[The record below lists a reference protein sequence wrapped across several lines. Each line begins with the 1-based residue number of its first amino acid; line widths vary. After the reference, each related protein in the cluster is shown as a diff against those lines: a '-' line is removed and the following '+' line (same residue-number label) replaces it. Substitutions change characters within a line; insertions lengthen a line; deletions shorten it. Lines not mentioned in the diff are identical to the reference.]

1 MIWCLCLSD
10 LIIHHPL
17 AASSFLLTVFLGS
30 LNTKHIPTSGPL
42 HLLFPLLG
50 ILSPPRESRC
60 LPPSRLVV
68 VAIETVVW
76 SLSGVWLSVIPWTV
90 AFQAP
95 LSMGFPRQEHWS
107 GLPFPSP
114 GKSSWSR
121 VWTQVSCIAGGFFT
135 IWAMG
140 LPYQCCWSTNQEKV
154 CMFKK

>member
-95 LSMGFPRQEHWS
+95 LSMGFPRQEHWRR
-107 GLPFPSP
+107 LPFPSLLA
-114 GKSSWSR
+114 SSSSVQMLSFQWGLLLILSELLL
-121 VWTQVSCIAGGFFT
+121 TSCCQALSLFSTLFF
-135 IWAMG
+135 
-140 LPYQCCWSTNQEKV
+140 L
-154 CMFKK
+154 